1 MKCGGTKNAT
11 GSVSEGGKLSG
22 DELSRMEQD
31 KEVGGGAPPDRWTG
45 GRAVLAVR
53 GRVQGWGTEA
63 SLRRR
68 HLCRNLPEVRKA
80 AVLAS
85 REEPSREEGLK
96 VQAFKDG
103 SVRCVFQR
111 W

>member
-45 GRAVLAVR
+45 GRAV
-53 GRVQGWGTEA
+53 
-63 SLRRR
+63 
-68 HLCRNLPEVRKA
+68 
-80 AVLAS
+80 
-85 REEPSREEGLK
+85 
-96 VQAFKDG
+96 
-103 SVRCVFQR
+103 
-111 W
+111 

>member
-31 KEVGGGAPPDRWTG
+31 KEVGGAPPDRWTG

-53 GRVQGWGTEA
+53 GRVQGWGSPHFSFCRAQALGTPA
-63 SLRRR
+63 SAVATLRLRSCSAWAFR
-68 HLCRNLPEVRKA
+68 TP
-80 AVLAS
+80 
-85 REEPSREEGLK
+85 GL
-96 VQAFKDG
+96 Q
-103 SVRCVFQR
+103 
-111 W
+111 